1 MTDKR
6 LLELGI
12 PRRGF
17 LKKTATVAFVAP
29 VVASFSLDGIAEA
42 GSGSFSN
49 QTLSNQCFS
58 NQYYSNQTLGHVE
71 SNLITMLEE
80 ILAALNSRLV
90 GAGPAT
96 SLAEQVLHVLLQV
109 AEGQLSSACNTL
121 QHIVADV
128 HSQQAKLPS
137 GLYNDLLART
147 QVVQNSL
154 GCVCP

>member
-1 MTDKR
+1 MSDKR

-49 QTLSNQCFS
+49 QCFS

-71 SNLITMLEE
+71 TNLMSMLDE
-80 ILAALNSRLV
+80 ILTALNLRRV

-96 SLAEQVLHVLLQV
+96 SLAQQVLRVLLEV
-109 AEGQLSSACNTL
+109 AGGQPSSACDTL
-121 QHIVADV
+121 QHIVAELHD
-128 HSQQAKLPS
+128 QQGKLPTD
-137 GLYNDLLART
+137 LYNGLLTKAT
-147 QVVQNSL
+147 AVQTSL
-154 GCVCP
+154 RCVCP